1 MIVEN
6 SNASSQ
12 GISLD
17 PETRY
22 SALMFDLI
30 AVSPSTAVSFSL
42 TSLLIEMTP
51 GPNMTYLALVSASE
65 GRRAGFATVAGVAM
79 GLAVIGVVAA
89 FGLAEIIQASDFLYN
104 LLRWA
109 GVLFLFYL
117 AWDGWRS
124 QGHAAARSE
133 AHSRYF
139 ARGLFT
145 NLLNPKAFIFYV
157 AVLPTFIDQRM
168 PLIYQAITLTAIY
181 VGVATFVHAVIVLL
195 AGTLEPLLNDA
206 RRERVARRSLSTLL
220 AAVALW
226 FAWSTAR

>member
-1 MIVEN
+1 MQFVRKHSLKEN
-6 SNASSQ
+6 LTNWTTELFFRMALSS
-12 GISLD
+12 L
-17 PETRY
+17 
-22 SALMFDLI
+22 
-30 AVSPSTAVSFSL
+30 
-42 TSLLIEMTP
+42 
-51 GPNMTYLALVSASE
+51 SASE
-65 GRRAGFATVAGVAM
+65 GRRVGFATVAGVAM

-124 QGHAAARSE
+124 QRHAAAVRSE

-195 AGTLEPLLNDA
+195 AGTLEPLLSDA